1 MNIYVIQLTNKI
13 LEYYKNVKLLEKAI
27 KISEKFTI
35 GIYPSFQ
42 ITWYKAIMYEVN
54 QEISDFY
61 AKELIEQAKAMLNAK
76 EYSHLNEILR
86 KAIAINPGCKEE
98 VNALFI

>member
-1 MNIYVIQLTNKI
+1 
-13 LEYYKNVKLLEKAI
+13 
-27 KISEKFTI
+27 
-35 GIYPSFQ
+35 
-42 ITWYKAIMYEVN
+42 MYEVN

-98 VNALFI
+98 INALFI